1 MELSSKT
8 ILSILP
14 VHDHGCEAPEGQR
27 ISSRSARPNH
37 VLTHVVTLGVPRRF
51 EFVGAAIV
59 TVNKTGMTSNQ
70 PRD

>member
-1 MELSSKT
+1 MTTTK
-8 ILSILP
+8 LP
-14 VHDHGCEAPEGQR
+14 AARLAGW
-27 ISSRSARPNH
+27 ARPNH

-59 TVNKTGMTSNQ
+59 TVNKNGMTSNQ